1 MWYTVS
7 QMKQRRLL
15 IEQVNE
21 LNRRLKGKKGKV
33 SEEIWDTFDVLF
45 KTVNRQNRRVEELE
59 KKVVELERKL
69 SETNGQAKAGKT
81 FTIVNEMPAE
91 KAA

>member
-1 MWYTVS
+1 L
-7 QMKQRRLL
+7 R
-15 IEQVNE
+15 
-21 LNRRLKGKKGKV
+21 GKRSKV

-69 SETNGQAKAGKT
+69 NETNTQSGKT
-81 FTIVNEMPAE
+81 NIPLTIVNEIPKE

>member
-1 MWYTVS
+1 M
-7 QMKQRRLL
+7 
-15 IEQVNE
+15 
-21 LNRRLKGKKGKV
+21 

-59 KKVVELERKL
+59 KKVVELERRL
-69 SETNGQAKAGKT
+69 SETTSQVKTAKT